1 MNTILKNKN
10 CLVTG
15 ATGGIGKHIVKLLLK
30 NQCNVFLTSKN
41 NTNLKNF
48 CESLALKNSKIS
60 CFAADLANTS
70 QIDLLINKVKS
81 NFSSIDILINC
92 AGVFQIKPIE
102 KCDNKEFD
110 ELLNVNLKA
119 TFLL

>member
-1 MNTILKNKN
+1 MDNTLKNKN

-48 CESLALKNSKIS
+48 CKSLALKNSKIS
-60 CFAADLANTS
+60 YFAADLTKVEPPIS
-70 QIDLLINKVKS
+70 IYSIN
-81 NFSSIDILINC
+81 
-92 AGVFQIKPIE
+92 
-102 KCDNKEFD
+102 
-110 ELLNVNLKA
+110 LLNFI
-119 TFLL
+119 FLLSFFSNG

>member
-1 MNTILKNKN
+1 MDTRILKNKN

-48 CESLALKNSKIS
+48 CKSLALKNSKIS
-60 CFAADLANTS
+60 YFAIIT
-70 QIDLLINKVKS
+70 IKNKLKVS
-81 NFSSIDILINC
+81 N
-92 AGVFQIKPIE
+92 
-102 KCDNKEFD
+102 
-110 ELLNVNLKA
+110 
-119 TFLL
+119 